1 MNAETLIASLY
12 IFALAAFL
20 GYQLISRVPPL
31 LHTPLMAATNAI
43 AGISLVGAILAAG
56 DGPTS
61 VSKILGLIAVIS
73 ASINVFG
80 GFMITE
86 RMLGMFREKT
96 DLAKTDKQGEKHN

>member
-1 MNAETLIASLY
+1 MNAETLIAALY

-61 VSKILGLIAVIS
+61 VSKILGLMAVIS

-86 RMLGMFREKT
+86 RMLGMFKEKR
-96 DLAKTDKQGEKHN
+96 DLAKTDKREDAHH

>member
-1 MNAETLIASLY
+1 VNAETLIASLY

-96 DLAKTDKQGEKHN
+96 DLAKTDKRGEKHN